1 MQYFVGDT
9 VVLCE
14 NPRLGKVTSDDYTA
28 IIRIVD
34 VNVDS
39 SQSIGVEMVAPE
51 FIDTMHDLDGLC
63 VTGMNGWWVSPE
75 EILRIELPKSDD
87 ERAFIRR

>member
-14 NPRLGKVTSDDYTA
+14 NPRPESVSAQDYTA
-28 IIRIVD
+28 VIRIIDENYDGQFV
-34 VNVDS
+34 
-39 SQSIGVEMVAPE
+39 GVEMVAPE